1 VTRDAPVPG
10 AVAKIDVRRLTH
22 RYAIGGERAPLTVL
36 SGIDLEIAA
45 GRFVCVIGESGC
57 GKSTLLRM
65 MAGLVAPSEGQVLH
79 DGVPVRGVSP
89 SLGFVFQ
96 QDAVFPWLT
105 VEKNVE
111 YGPKARGVP
120 RAERERL
127 VERWCAAVGLA
138 QFRKAYPKELSGG
151 MRKRVDLARA
161 YANSPDVLL
170 MDEPFA
176 ALDVQTKARMQ
187 EAVLELWR
195 ATGKTVV
202 FVTHDLDEAV
212 FLSDVV
218 VVLSSRP
225 GRVHSVVANPLG
237 RPRDEATRV
246 SDAFAAAKRA
256 LWTTL
261 QAARDAG
268 GEDSPRGVGR
278 SQHPPPTAVGTSEP
292 GRASEASVQP

>member
-1 VTRDAPVPG
+1 MKARHQPVHG
-10 AVAKIDVRRLTH
+10 AAAKLAVRNLTH
-22 RYAIGGERAPLTVL
+22 RYAMGSPGSEITVL
-36 SGIDLEIAA
+36 SGIDLEIAR
-45 GRFVCVIGESGC
+45 GQFVCIIGESGC

-65 MAGLVAPSEGQVLH
+65 MAGLLTPSEGHVLH
-79 DGVPVRGVSP
+79 DGTKVAGVRHE
-89 SLGFVFQ
+89 LGFVFQ

-111 YGPKARGVP
+111 YGPKSRGVG

-127 VERWCAAVGLA
+127 VAQWCEAVGLTA
-138 QFRKAYPKELSGG
+138 FRKAYPKQLSGG

-176 ALDVQTKARMQ
+176 ALDVQTKAEMQ
-187 EAVLELWR
+187 DAVLELWQS
-195 ATGKTVV
+195 TGKTVV

-225 GRVHSVVANPLG
+225 GRVHSIVHSTLP
-237 RPRDEATRV
+237 RPRSTETRV
-246 SDAFAAAKRA
+246 SDAFAAAKRM

-261 QAARDAG
+261 QEAR
-268 GEDSPRGVGR
+268 GR
-278 SQHPPPTAVGTSEP
+278 PIAKCCG
-292 GRASEASVQP
+292 